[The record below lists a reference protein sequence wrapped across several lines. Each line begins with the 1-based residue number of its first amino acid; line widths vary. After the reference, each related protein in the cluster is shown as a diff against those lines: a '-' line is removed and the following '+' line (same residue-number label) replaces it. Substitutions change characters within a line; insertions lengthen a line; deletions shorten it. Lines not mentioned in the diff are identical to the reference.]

1 MCVCEWVCFDW
12 GNVIVVHLCCAFSKL
27 FTESSF
33 CCVHK
38 FSSRFSTHL
47 SSHALP
53 NFTRPHC
60 TAFHT
65 PFLLFAMRRN
75 GEWSPILCTQQQIS
89 FTSSVG
95 SKRAARELFCT
106 RRHRHLSR
114 KKKMGGPARTYKRE
128 TLTHSNVFRFA
139 TSITIIGTGSRQ
151 QTYAHNTHRFT
162 GSTFA
167 PSLLLCFLTHP
178 GRDIYLNTATI
189 HHSTELS
196 RRELSRVEPAA
207 SLWCF
212 AARFGA
218 R

>member
-1 MCVCEWVCFDW
+1 MEPDSLHPTANQLHLLSGEQEGGSQTFF
-12 GNVIVVHLCCAFSKL
+12 VHVATDTCLA
-27 FTESSF
+27 
-33 CCVHK
+33 
-38 FSSRFSTHL
+38 
-47 SSHALP
+47 
-53 NFTRPHC
+53 
-60 TAFHT
+60 
-65 PFLLFAMRRN
+65 
-75 GEWSPILCTQQQIS
+75 G
-89 FTSSVG
+89 
-95 SKRAARELFCT
+95 
-106 RRHRHLSR
+106 
-114 KKKMGGPARTYKRE
+114 KMGGPARTYKRE